1 MATQNNMGLTQT
13 SVVRGAL
20 TKWNELY
27 EQYYERHFVTSN
39 DEIRHIFKERG
50 DYKNSNATNFSYE
63 ERIRKMKYSCGALVV
78 HRLHKSYNTKG
89 ISLVEML
96 IGISIISMVFV
107 TLFAS
112 FQAMLTFAERNRL
125 RANAL
130 MLANEHIEVIRALP
144 FDSIGTVAGLP
155 SGTIPQLVTIT
166 YGNHAYTRR
175 TFIQYVDDPADGLGA
190 ADTLTAD
197 YKRVKVEIGYE
208 FRGTTQTFSL
218 VTTMAPKSQESLA
231 GAGILRINVVD
242 ATNDPV
248 PTASI
253 HLLNTT
259 VATSVD
265 ISTFTNASGTISFP
279 GAWAGGGY
287 EIYISKNGYSSAQ
300 TYISDGSNPNPTPSP
315 YNVAENSITE
325 VFFKIDLLSSIDL
338 LTRLWPVRGRFFDTM
353 SDTSQLSLLTDTQV
367 AGGALTLGGVAGSY
381 SASGVSISTPISPAS
396 LGEWLLFSYD
406 ATTPPNTSASFQI
419 EYDTGGGVFALI
431 PDTDI
436 PNNSTGLTT
445 SPIDLGEL
453 DTTLYSS
460 LRIVTTLTSSD
471 SVSTPEIHE
480 YTLSYHEPVIPVAN
494 VPFTLTSGTTIG
506 TDASSNPIYKYTT
519 ANQTNAVGE
528 WQSGDMEFDT
538 YELVVS
544 GYHVAE
550 ACPSLPLVL
559 EPDTAL
565 EQTLTLI
572 PATAHSLS
580 LQVTGPLGSAVA
592 RAEVHIIG
600 GSVDTVRSTGPCGIA
615 YFPSLSVDSFAV
627 SIKAP
632 GFAPFA
638 TTIPVSGQTESSVTL
653 SY

>member
-1 MATQNNMGLTQT
+1 M
-13 SVVRGAL
+13 
-20 TKWNELY
+20 
-27 EQYYERHFVTSN
+27 
-39 DEIRHIFKERG
+39 
-50 DYKNSNATNFSYE
+50 
-63 ERIRKMKYSCGALVV
+63 
-78 HRLHKSYNTKG
+78 
-89 ISLVEML
+89 SLVEML
-96 IGISIISMVFV
+96 VGISIISMVFV

-166 YGNHAYTRR
+166 YDNHAYTRR
-175 TFIQYVDDPADGLGA
+175 TFIQYVDDPSDGLGA

-197 YKRVKVEIGYE
+197 YKRIKVEIGYE
-208 FRGTTQTFSL
+208 FRGSTHSFSL
-218 VTTMAPKSQESLA
+218 VTTIAPKSQESLA

-248 PTASI
+248 PLASI
-253 HLLNTT
+253 HLLNST

-287 EIYISKNGYSSAQ
+287 EIFISKDGYSSAQ
-300 TYISDGSNPNPTPSP
+300 TYVSDVANPNPTPSP

-325 VFFKIDLLSSIDL
+325 VFFKIDLLSSIHL
-338 LTRLWPVRGRFFDTM
+338 LTRLWPVRGRFFDDL
-353 SDTSQLSLLTDTQV
+353 SDISQLSVLTDTQV
-367 AGGALTLGGVAGSY
+367 VGGALTLSGISGSY
-381 SASGVSISTPISPAS
+381 SASGTSISTPITPAS
-396 LGEWLLFSYD
+396 LGEWLLFSFED
-406 ATTPPNTSASFQI
+406 TVPLNTSKSFQI
-419 EYDTGGGVFALI
+419 EYDIGGGVFALI
-431 PDTDI
+431 PDADL
-436 PNNSTGLTT
+436 PNNSTGLVT
-445 SPIDLGEL
+445 SPVDLNGL
-453 DTTLYSS
+453 DTTTYSS

-471 SVSTPEIHE
+471 GVSTPEIDE
-480 YTLSYHEPVIPVAN
+480 YTLSYHEPIIPVGN

-506 TDASSNPIYKYTT
+506 ADASSNPIYKY
-519 ANQTNAVGE
+519 AVSDQTSAVGE
-528 WQSGDMEFDT
+528 WLSGDMEFDT

-544 GYHVAE
+544 GYNVAE
-550 ACPSLPLVL
+550 ACPSLPLIL

-565 EQTLTLI
+565 EQILTLT

-580 LQVTGPLGSAVA
+580 LQVVGPLGSAIA
-592 RAEVHIIG
+592 RAEVHIVG
-600 GSVDTVRSTGPCGIA
+600 GTIDTVLSTGPCGIA
-615 YFPSLSVDSFAV
+615 YFPALSADSFDI

-632 GFAPFA
+632 GFAPFT
-638 TTIPVSGQTESSVTL
+638 TTIPVSGPTESSVTL